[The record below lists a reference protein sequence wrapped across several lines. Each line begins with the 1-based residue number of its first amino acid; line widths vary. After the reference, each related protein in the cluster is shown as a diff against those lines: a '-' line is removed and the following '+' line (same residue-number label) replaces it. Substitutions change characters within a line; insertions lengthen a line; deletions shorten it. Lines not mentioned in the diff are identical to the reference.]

1 MQVNFELYKVFYMV
15 AVEGSFSKAA
25 HKLFISQ
32 SAVSQSVRQLETKLG
47 VSLFN
52 RTTKQVHL
60 TADGQALFDHVEPAV
75 NMILSGETYLQEAK
89 SLARGQLHIAASDTI
104 CKYYLLDYFKA
115 YHDAYPGIDI
125 KVTNRTSVQC
135 VELLHKGAVDLIVT
149 NLPNQ
154 HIHKDMTTVATKTF
168 KDVFIGNPSRLS
180 SKPYSLETLAGFPI
194 LMLTRKTATSE
205 FLYSIFNDK
214 NIAINPAI
222 ELGSIDLLVEL
233 TRIDL
238 GISFVPDF
246 CVTDS
251 KNLQILT
258 LEESIP
264 PRHIGL
270 VTHKKRPL
278 SGAGDKF
285 VQLLVGKLS

>member
-15 AVEGSFSKAA
+15 AVEGSFSRAA
-25 HKLFISQ
+25 DQLFISQ

-75 NMILSGETYLQEAK
+75 NMILSGETYLHQAK

-154 HIHKDMTTVATKTF
+154 HIHKDMTTVATKSF
-168 KDVFIGNPSRLS
+168 KDVFIGNPTRLS
-180 SKPYSLETLAGFPI
+180 SQTYSLETLSTFPI
-194 LMLTRKTATSE
+194 LMLTKKTATSE
-205 FLYSIFNDK
+205 FLYSIFNDR

-246 CVTDS
+246 CVTDPN
-251 KNLQILT
+251 NLQILT
-258 LEESIP
+258 IEEDIP
-264 PRHIGL
+264 PRQIGL
-270 VTHKKRPL
+270 VTHNKRPL
-278 SGAGDKF
+278 SAAGEKF